1 MVCLSGTAAFEVKV
15 PTFTLDSN
23 DQTFRQGSSLF
34 YKDSGADSFRKGM
47 RFKRTDKE
55 SYLPITQPMVET
67 TNISVISYTDPNGIV
82 YPIYPSTSFGFTSPG
97 AWKAQVYYCDTSADI
112 TYEFTIDI
120 TVIT

>member
-1 MVCLSGTAAFEVKV
+1 
-15 PTFTLDSN
+15 
-23 DQTFRQGSSLF
+23 
-34 YKDSGADSFRKGM
+34 M

-67 TNISVISYTDPNGIV
+67 TKNISVISYTDPNGTE

-97 AWKAQVYYCDTSADI
+97 AWKAQVYYYDTSADI

-120 TVIT
+120 TVTT